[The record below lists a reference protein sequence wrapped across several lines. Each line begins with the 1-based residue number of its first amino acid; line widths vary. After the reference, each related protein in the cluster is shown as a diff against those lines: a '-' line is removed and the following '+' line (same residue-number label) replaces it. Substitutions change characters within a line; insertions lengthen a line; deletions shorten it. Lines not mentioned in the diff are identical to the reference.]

1 MNKKIK
7 YAFFFSILILP
18 IMVFADKP
26 SDALTQQFA
35 FGTVIK
41 DILTPML
48 DSFDK
53 VFTTNKG
60 AAHKLMGPLFLALIY
75 IGIMYELAKTYLE
88 GNYNELPIKV
98 CTLAFKYIAIGTF
111 LGCIGTESEMFFFK
125 IPAEIIAKA
134 TNQDSSVFDWSNK
147 STSPIKALLSI
158 SEAIYNPWDTQAAPY
173 VKQQFVEAFKELAS
187 LLGVFSGLVWIII
200 AFVDLVLLLIGY
212 LLLTL
217 ALLGVLLKAVELT
230 VAIPVTML
238 FLAGK
243 AIGVG
248 EQYFNISMK
257 YIIAS
262 MMDIAI
268 VLLITQIAGKIFASL
283 DYDTM
288 FAMIKAC
295 LVCILYLVLLK
306 VAPKIGTG
314 LLSGKPGV
322 TMKDATSIIDIASS
336 GAGFAIGVGS
346 VIAGAGAGAMAAKA
360 TGGNPLTGMMKGAG
374 EAAGGKNGA
383 MNKMKN
389 NAIKSLS

>member
-26 SDALTQQFA
+26 SDALEQQFA

-41 DILTPML
+41 GILTPML

-60 AAHKLMGPLFLALIY
+60 ATHKLIGPLFLALIY

-134 TNQDSSVFDWSNK
+134 TNQDSSKFDWSG
-147 STSPIKALLSI
+147 TTPIQALSSI
-158 SEAIYNPWDTQAAPY
+158 SDSIYGPWDTQAAPY
-173 VKQQFVEAFKELAS
+173 VKQQFVEAFKTMATINPIKVLA
-187 LLGVFSGLVWIII
+187 GLIWMII